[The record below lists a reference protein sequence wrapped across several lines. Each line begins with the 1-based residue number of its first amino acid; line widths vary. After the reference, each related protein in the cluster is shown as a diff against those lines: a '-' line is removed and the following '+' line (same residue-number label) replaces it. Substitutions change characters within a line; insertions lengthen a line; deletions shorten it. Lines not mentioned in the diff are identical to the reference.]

1 MLFTDSCWLMRQAC
15 NYSQFRKNRILALGH
30 RQFIDHQNL
39 KIDALSIN
47 MKYVQALIVCV
58 VTICSNKCS
67 CVTLMYYLI
76 TLIKGVVHCV
86 PRVGQNCAQKAPRNI
101 CLMEM

>member
-1 MLFTDSCWLMRQAC
+1 MLFTDSCWLRRQAC
-15 NYSQFRKNRILALGH
+15 NYSQFRKNRVLAVGH
-30 RQFIDHQNL
+30 RQFIDHQNI

-67 CVTLMYYLI
+67 CVTLMSDLI

-86 PRVGQNCAQKAPRNI
+86 PRVVKTVPREH
-101 CLMEM
+101 LATFV